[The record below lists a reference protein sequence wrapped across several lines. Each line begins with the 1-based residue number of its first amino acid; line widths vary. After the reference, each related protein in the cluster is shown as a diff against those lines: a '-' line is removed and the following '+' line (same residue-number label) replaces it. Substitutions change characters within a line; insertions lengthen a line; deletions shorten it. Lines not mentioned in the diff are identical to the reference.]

1 MDPSASSGLATR
13 SSDHGCSTVK
23 SADWYVVASNGKHV
37 RMHNG
42 DSFKDSSEATSYL
55 KAALKVGSTDPE
67 MTDSSLKVTKGK
79 NNLSKDTAGPKIFSP
94 PKKNI
99 NQTDF
104 TSLNSYQAL
113 FGEEESD
120 DTEEDE
126 VNQKNKNISGESK
139 LDFPQPPHKKI
150 KITQK
155 ESQSDDDFLQAIEEF
170 KAKPAPEY
178 AFSAQDAATS
188 KKYKT
193 DSDGNQVATNQE
205 HQFIEEIETVNI
217 DCDTAD
223 TIDCAQHNLIEES
236 YYKNSFGSINPGI
249 EQTAKD
255 ILMHPMAN
263 QFDEQVSHHP
273 KLYTLLYPM
282 SNNLLPFYRQDYHG
296 TEDIIDHWWSHGER
310 KRNELKRE
318 EKLFIIQDLFKNG
331 MEYSYI
337 EFHDL
342 MEDIYDCWD
351 IPDENRS
358 IFRNEEFKFITLLLH
373 DENASSILHNDSY
386 QEREPSGTLFK
397 YFSRDDT
404 ISTARFKWLSAIKQD
419 YIWFWNTLHKDVYPS
434 SLSSDDLVK
443 FSDLYE
449 IIKFINPKAIYQTTE
464 DPIYSQ
470 RLLGIIN
477 KSIGKHPWI
486 TTRHKYF
493 YEWQFFGWKQLPS
506 DYPLHKH
513 PSQTHKE
520 VSNWIHKRISHKEYI
535 TRDLF
540 IKTRHTKLININ
552 LKQVSAD
559 GHNINGITGN
569 NITSSSTLYSFIN
582 EFGNREFQDT
592 NNPIYIKINDEEVN
606 KHRWLDDF
614 DKNKYSSNYSD
625 ILMSG
630 SGFDCPR
637 DSDPNRISKI
647 TALKQDILQ
656 KKGLITC

>member
-13 SSDHGCSTVK
+13 SGDHGCSTVK

-126 VNQKNKNISGESK
+126 VNQKNKNVSGESK

-273 KLYTLLYPM
+273 KLYTLLCPM
-282 SNNLLPFYRQDYHG
+282 SNNLLP
-296 TEDIIDHWWSHGER
+296 
-310 KRNELKRE
+310 
-318 EKLFIIQDLFKNG
+318 
-331 MEYSYI
+331 
-337 EFHDL
+337 
-342 MEDIYDCWD
+342 
-351 IPDENRS
+351 
-358 IFRNEEFKFITLLLH
+358 
-373 DENASSILHNDSY
+373 IL
-386 QEREPSGTLFK
+386 
-397 YFSRDDT
+397 
-404 ISTARFKWLSAIKQD
+404 ST
-419 YIWFWNTLHKDVYPS
+419 
-434 SLSSDDLVK
+434 
-443 FSDLYE
+443 
-449 IIKFINPKAIYQTTE
+449 
-464 DPIYSQ
+464 
-470 RLLGIIN
+470 RL
-477 KSIGKHPWI
+477 PW
-486 TTRHKYF
+486 
-493 YEWQFFGWKQLPS
+493 
-506 DYPLHKH
+506 
-513 PSQTHKE
+513 
-520 VSNWIHKRISHKEYI
+520 
-535 TRDLF
+535 
-540 IKTRHTKLININ
+540 
-552 LKQVSAD
+552 
-559 GHNINGITGN
+559 
-569 NITSSSTLYSFIN
+569 
-582 EFGNREFQDT
+582 
-592 NNPIYIKINDEEVN
+592 
-606 KHRWLDDF
+606 HRR
-614 DKNKYSSNYSD
+614 YY
-625 ILMSG
+625 
-630 SGFDCPR
+630 
-637 DSDPNRISKI
+637 
-647 TALKQDILQ
+647 
-656 KKGLITC
+656 